1 LKIKKVVI
9 SQPEPQN
16 EKSPYME
23 LAQKYGLKIDFRP
36 FIHVEGVSS
45 KEFRQQKINIL
56 DHTAV
61 IFTSKTAVDHFF
73 RICEE
78 VRVTVPETMKY
89 FCITESVAL
98 YLQKYIVYRK
108 RKIFYGNNTFADLLE
123 IMQKHKE
130 EKYLLS
136 LSDVHK
142 PEIPKSLDKAKIKY
156 TKAIFYKTVSSDLS
170 DLRDDFPY
178 EMIVFYSPNGIKS
191 LHDNF
196 PNFNQNDIVI
206 GAFGASTAKAVKDAG
221 LRLDVTAPTP
231 TCPSMTHALDVFLKE
246 YTKKTK

>member
-1 LKIKKVVI
+1 
-9 SQPEPQN
+9 
-16 EKSPYME
+16 ME

>member
-1 LKIKKVVI
+1 
-9 SQPEPQN
+9 
-16 EKSPYME
+16 ME

-78 VRVTVPETMKY
+78 VRVAVPETMKY

-196 PNFNQNDIVI
+196 PNFDQKEIVI

-231 TCPSMTHALDVFLKE
+231 TCPSMTHAIDVFLKE